1 MPLIEVCFILLM
13 MLSQKSLPKGLRGR
27 NLAWDV
33 GKYIYIITYVGST
46 FLFNLVIF
54 L

>member
-33 GKYIYIITYVGST
+33 GKYIYIYN
-46 FLFNLVIF
+46 NLCWFYFFV
-54 L
+54 